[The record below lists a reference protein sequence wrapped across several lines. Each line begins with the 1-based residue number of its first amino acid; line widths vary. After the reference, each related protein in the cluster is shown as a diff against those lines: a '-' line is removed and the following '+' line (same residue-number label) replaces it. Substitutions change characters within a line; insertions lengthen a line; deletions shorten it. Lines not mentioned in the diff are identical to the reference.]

1 MEISILDCSRCVYID
16 SVVDTS
22 ECPNSLCADKTSTP
36 EQYSIVAYVCRNI
49 WGVILSTLFFIP
61 FGL

>member
-22 ECPNSLCADKTSTP
+22 ECPNNLCADKTSTP

-49 WGVILSTLFFIP
+49 
-61 FGL
+61 

>member
-22 ECPNSLCADKTSTP
+22 ECPNNLCADKTSTP
-36 EQYSIVAYVCRNI
+36 EQYSIVAYVCRYGIITTNRKSLYFQ
-49 WGVILSTLFFIP
+49 GV
-61 FGL
+61 